1 MNPKDPKKLRFSPQV
16 TTAMALAAV
25 LQILTDTTKNGN
37 GNPLASSGTLDRA
50 RFKILTKE
58 NFASFQKI
66 KESDITEGF
75 LGYFSLLAAYCV
87 LANAGN
93 PREGPKRLVSIMPRT
108 VFSAQ
113 YNKFIESKLKEQLRE
128 KSLYDIVKTISG
140 SGDGLAT
147 EVFKWSTDTRT
158 EIEDDWNSKADD
170 LNSGNLQVGKFLNY
184 LQGWD
189 TATEK
194 TLPQKDLVRL
204 MDMAL
209 RHGQVG
215 GLGDKME
222 NMLDTNNPVPIFE
235 FRDLDPIIGSK
246 LPDMMG
252 SYEDKVIDYHH
263 QFAQAEAVGDK
274 PSKGMSLSIVL
285 EANVAGA
292 FPSHLESRWEFYAI
306 KAGESIGKCGEPEVE
321 VIVAD
326 PARDRPAGW
335 ENADPHKPPWPAGI
349 FELNIEGEACV
360 YRRDGTNPG
369 ILFCLKK
376 EITCVEDPMKNKKE
390 EGTMMCTSYRLLHK
404 VVYCDF

>member
-1 MNPKDPKKLRFSPQV
+1 MP
-16 TTAMALAAV
+16 LAAV
-25 LQILTDTTKNGN
+25 LQILTNKTNDGN
-37 GNPLASSGTLDRA
+37 ENPLASSGTLDRK
-50 RFKILTKE
+50 RFKILMKE
-58 NFASFQKI
+58 NFASFQEI
-66 KESDITEGF
+66 KENDITKGF
-75 LGYFSLLAAYCV
+75 LGYFSLLTTYCV

-108 VFSAQ
+108 DFSAQ
-113 YNKFIESKLKEQLRE
+113 YNKFIESKLKTQL
-128 KSLYDIVKTISG
+128 KSVSLYDIVKKISD

-158 EIEDDWNSKADD
+158 EIDDDWNGKADD

-194 TLPQKDLVRL
+194 TLPQKDLVML
-204 MDMAL
+204 MDKAL

-215 GLGDKME
+215 GLGNKME
-222 NMLDTNNPVPIFE
+222 DMLDTDNPVPIFE

-246 LPDMMG
+246 LPDLMW
-252 SYEDKVIDYHH
+252 SYEDKVIYYHH
-263 QFAQAEAVGDK
+263 QFAQDEAVGDK

-292 FPSHLESRWEFYAI
+292 FPSHLESRWEFYDI
-306 KAGESIGKCGEPEVE
+306 KAGESIGKCGEPEGE

-335 ENADPHKPPWPAGI
+335 ENADPHNPPWPAGI
-349 FELNIEGEACV
+349 FELHIEGEARV
-360 YRRDGTNPG
+360 YRCDGTNPG
-369 ILFCLKK
+369 MLFCPKK
-376 EITCVEDPMKNKKE
+376 EITCVEDPMKSKKE
-390 EGTMMCTSYRLLHK
+390 EGTMMCTSYRLLHN

>member
-1 MNPKDPKKLRFSPQV
+1 MNPKDSEKLRFSPQV

-113 YNKFIESKLKEQLRE
+113 YNKFIESKLKKQLRE

-158 EIEDDWNSKADD
+158 EIEDDWNGKADD

-194 TLPQKDLVRL
+194 TLPQK
-204 MDMAL
+204 
-209 RHGQVG
+209 
-215 GLGDKME
+215 
-222 NMLDTNNPVPIFE
+222 I
-235 FRDLDPIIGSK
+235 S
-246 LPDMMG
+246 
-252 SYEDKVIDYHH
+252 
-263 QFAQAEAVGDK
+263 
-274 PSKGMSLSIVL
+274 
-285 EANVAGA
+285 
-292 FPSHLESRWEFYAI
+292 
-306 KAGESIGKCGEPEVE
+306 
-321 VIVAD
+321 
-326 PARDRPAGW
+326 
-335 ENADPHKPPWPAGI
+335 
-349 FELNIEGEACV
+349 
-360 YRRDGTNPG
+360 
-369 ILFCLKK
+369 
-376 EITCVEDPMKNKKE
+376 
-390 EGTMMCTSYRLLHK
+390 
-404 VVYCDF
+404 